1 MRVLGAAVHRQ
12 LLDHGVAQ
20 RALGQHALDGLLEC
34 AAGVLGLHFLEGL
47 LADAARVAGVAV
59 VDLVGLFRAGD
70 PELGGVDD
78 DDEVAGIDV
87 RRVNGLV
94 LAAQSEGSFA
104 GYPSEHLVGGVNH
117 KPLVLHVS
125 VLGADSGGHKTLEY
139 GLAGPFPRSVSLW
152 RGPLRRGVLL
162 RRGTHGALRT
172 RHYSGSSRSSRAPT
186 SRPPPLAGSPV

>member
-1 MRVLGAAVHRQ
+1 MGVLGTAVDLQ

-20 RALGQHALDGLLEC
+20 RAFGQHALDRLLER

-47 LADAARVAGVAV
+47 LADAAGVAGVAV
-59 VDLVGLFRAGD
+59 VDLVGLLAAGD
-70 PELGGVDD
+70 TQLGCVDD
-78 DDEVAGIDV
+78 DDEVAGVDV

-104 GYPSEHLVGGVNH
+104 GYPAEHLVGGVNH

-125 VLGADSGGHKTLEY
+125 GLGADSGGHKTLEF

-152 RGPLRRGVLL
+152 RGSLRWGDRAVRPWRMPAPEVPLCFPSRG
-162 RRGTHGALRT
+162 HNALRNP
-172 RHYSGSSRSSRAPT
+172 A
-186 SRPPPLAGSPV
+186 L